1 MFWKNSKRRKKL
13 KRGIYHNHSLNSSVV
28 QDQKTTKRSPQD
40 SGNIFLLQKP
50 RKSQIAKTM
59 SRKLFLEKFFKIIS
73 LNSLSRIMPKKNKK
87 WPAVLAKRCG
97 FCYKTKGGIYF
108 CQKKVFE
115 KNRIVLKK
123 SSKGGP
129 FGLPL
134 LLQHKTFWLSARLEP
149 AYPCF

>member
-1 MFWKNSKRRKKL
+1 MFRKNAKRRKKL
-13 KRGIYHNHSLNSSVV
+13 KRGIFHNHSVNSSVV

-73 LNSLSRIMPKKNKK
+73 LNSLSRIMPKK
-87 WPAVLAKRCG
+87 
-97 FCYKTKGGIYF
+97 KTKNGQLCLQNVVVSATKRRAEYIF
-108 CQKKVFE
+108 AKKSLE
-115 KNRIVLKK
+115 KKSHSPKK
-123 SSKGGP
+123 SSKVGP

-134 LLQHKTFWLSARLEP
+134 LFQHKTFWLSARLEP